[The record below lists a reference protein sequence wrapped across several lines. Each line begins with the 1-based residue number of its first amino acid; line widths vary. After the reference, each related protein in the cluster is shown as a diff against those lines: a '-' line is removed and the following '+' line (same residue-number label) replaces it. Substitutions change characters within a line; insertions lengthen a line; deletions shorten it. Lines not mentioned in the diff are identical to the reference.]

1 MNKIIAAFDGLKF
14 ATSTKQYAMAIAST
28 TQSHLTGVF
37 LDDQTYTSYK
47 IYDMVI
53 EDGVSEH
60 RLRKFKEQDNERR
73 RNASIEFE
81 SDCISHKIEY
91 NIHHDRDVALPELLH
106 ETLFS
111 DLLVI
116 NSGESFT
123 HHEEQ
128 FPTRFIRDVLSNT
141 QCSVLLTPEIYSEIN
156 KIVFLYDGKP
166 ASIYT
171 LKMANL
177 LMPNFKSLPLE
188 LICVKPL
195 EDNLHL
201 PDNKLIKELLK
212 RHYNNIEF
220 TILKGIPEVEIINH
234 LNKDKNNFML
244 ILGAYRRT
252 MLSRWFKSS
261 MADAIIKSFNAPLF
275 ISHNK

>member
-1 MNKIIAAFDGLKF
+1 M
-14 ATSTKQYAMAIAST
+14 
-28 TQSHLTGVF
+28 
-37 LDDQTYTSYK
+37 
-47 IYDMVI
+47 
-53 EDGVSEH
+53 
-60 RLRKFKEQDNERR
+60 
-73 RNASIEFE
+73 
-81 SDCISHKIEY
+81 
-91 NIHHDRDVALPELLH
+91 
-106 ETLFS
+106 
-111 DLLVI
+111 
-116 NSGESFT
+116 
-123 HHEEQ
+123 
-128 FPTRFIRDVLSNT
+128 
-141 QCSVLLTPEIYSEIN
+141 
-156 KIVFLYDGKP
+156 
-166 ASIYT
+166 
-171 LKMANL
+171 KMANL

-234 LNKDKNNFML
+234 LNKDKSNFML

>member
-14 ATSTKQYAMAIAST
+14 MASTKQYAFDIALA

-53 EDGVSEH
+53 EEGVSEH
-60 RLRKFKEQDNERR
+60 RLRKYKEQDNHLRQ
-73 RNASIEFE
+73 NAAHEFE
-81 SDCISHKIEY
+81 TDCIHHKIEF

-106 ETLFS
+106 ETIYS
-111 DLLVI
+111 DLLII

-128 FPTRFIRDVLSNT
+128 YPTRFIRDLLSNT
-141 QCSVLLTPEIYSEIN
+141 QCSVLLTPEIHYDIN

-166 ASIYT
+166 PSVYA
-171 LKMANL
+171 LKMASL
-177 LMPNFKSLPLE
+177 LFPHFKKMPLE
-188 LICVKPL
+188 LICVKL
-195 EDNLHL
+195 MEDNLHL
-201 PDNKLIKELLK
+201 PDSVLIKEFLK
-212 RHYNNIEF
+212 RHYAEVSY
-220 TILKGIPEVEIINH
+220 TVLKGLPEIEIINH
-234 LNKDKNNFML
+234 LNGDKNNFMVV
-244 ILGAYRRT
+244 LGAYRRT

-261 MADAIIKSFNAPLF
+261 MADALIKAFNAPLF